1 MTILTPWLF
10 GIRFYCKTQ
19 TMLLADNALDNVSAC
34 PPQISICI
42 RTSITVYHKNY
53 QPPCVPLRTSGTG
66 RQNRQT
72 GDNVAQ
78 RNAPESLAFL
88 PEQFQPVG
96 VWQSLREDG
105 KAQSCST
112 GKVARNETTVIQ
124 TQSPTVRLH
133 WFGRRGSA
141 ATDRPISVQRRSP
154 TTQASWA
161 EVVDTH
167 QQLRSRR
174 WLFQRGAQWQRKGHF
189 PCKKASPMKWW
200 INGFRPIQGGAAT
213 IWRGL
218 GEWGDGGCGIVLGGS

>member
-10 GIRFYCKTQ
+10 GIMFYSKTQ
-19 TMLLADNALDNVSAC
+19 TMLLADNAFDNLLAC
-34 PPQISICI
+34 PPQMSICI
-42 RTSITVYHKNY
+42 RTFITVTTKTIRRPAY
-53 QPPCVPLRTSGTG
+53 QCEHLEQVDRTDY
-66 RQNRQT
+66 Q

-96 VWQSLREDG
+96 VWQSLRDDG

-112 GKVARNETTVIQ
+112 GKVAKNETTVIQ

-133 WFGRRGSA
+133 WCGRRGSCSAAA
-141 ATDRPISVQRRSP
+141 ATNRPISVQQRTP

-161 EVVDTH
+161 KEADTH

-174 WLFQRGAQWQRKGHF
+174 WLFHRGAQWPRKGHL
-189 PCKKASPMKWW
+189 PCKKACPIKCCRVT
-200 INGFRPIQGGAAT
+200 NGFRPIRGGAAT
-213 IWRGL
+213 IW
-218 GEWGDGGCGIVLGGS
+218 